1 MWIQGSWAEKRG
13 RGFINTADMKKNI
26 ARKLAEYAHGLQYT
40 NLPDEVVHEVKRRLI
55 DSIGCAIG
63 AFNSEPAKIAR
74 KIAGTV
80 KGGAAVFGANIKTTP
95 DLAAFA
101 NGVAVR
107 YLDYNDT
114 YLSKEPAHP
123 SDNISACLAVAEA
136 ENKTG
141 KDLITAIAI
150 AYEVQCRLCDAAS
163 LRQRGWDHVTYG
175 AFSST
180 LAAAK
185 LMGLSIEKTVH
196 ALGLAGVANITLR
209 QTRVGELSM
218 WKGCAFA
225 NTARN
230 AVFAADLA
238 RHGMTGPAPIFEGEK
253 GFMKQVSG
261 HFELKGLGNGKRRPF
276 KILDTYIK
284 FYPAEYHSQ
293 SAIEAAIELRKEIV
307 AQGFS
312 LERDIKSIEIRT
324 FDAAYEIIGSGP
336 EKWDPKT
343 RETADHSLPYCVAAA
358 LMNGEAGLNQFS
370 EDRIKDSKLH
380 KLIQKVKVIRDK
392 GLTNQYPEAMP
403 NLIKIVT
410 QDGMEFSKKISYP
423 KGHTRNPMTDD
434 EVEEKFRRL
443 AKGNISGQDIDNLL
457 DVLWRLENVKS
468 INKVFSRRLC
478 LRS

>member
-1 MWIQGSWAEKRG
+1 MAEK
-13 RGFINTADMKKNI
+13 TI
-26 ARKLAEYAHGLQYT
+26 ARRLAEYAHSLQFT
-40 NLPDEVVHEVKRRLI
+40 DLPDEVVHEVKRRLI
-55 DSIGCAIG
+55 DSIGCILG

-80 KGGAAVFGANIKTTP
+80 KGDAAIFGANIKTTP

-141 KDLITAIAI
+141 KDLITAIAL

-185 LMGLSIEKTVH
+185 LMSLSIEKTVH
-196 ALGLAGVANITLR
+196 ALGLAGAANIALR

-230 AVFAADLA
+230 AVFAANLA
-238 RHGMTGPAPIFEGEK
+238 RYGMTGPAPIFEGEK
-253 GFMKQVSG
+253 GFMKHVSG
-261 HFELKGLGNGKRRPF
+261 HFELKELGGWKRRPF
-276 KILDTYIK
+276 KILDAYIK

-307 AQGFS
+307 GQGFS
-312 LERDIKSIEIRT
+312 PADDTQSIEIRT

-336 EKWDPKT
+336 EKWNPKT
-343 RETADHSLPYCVAAA
+343 RETADHSLPYCAAVA
-358 LMNGEAGLNQFS
+358 LMDGDVGLNQFS
-370 EDRIKDSKLH
+370 ENRIKDSKLH

-403 NLIKIVT
+403 NLIKIT
-410 QDGMEFSKKISYP
+410 MRDGRQFSNKVKYP
-423 KGHTRNPMTDD
+423 KGHPKKPMTDD
-434 EVEEKFRRL
+434 EVEEKFRTL
-443 AKGNISGQDIDNLL
+443 AKGNISGQNIDHLL
-457 DVLWRLENVKS
+457 DVLWRIEEVKNV
-468 INKVFSRRLC
+468 NKLFSKRLC

>member
-1 MWIQGSWAEKRG
+1 MQGSWAGKQG
-13 RGFINTADMKKNI
+13 KGFINTADMKKNI
-26 ARKLAEYAHGLQYT
+26 AGKLAEYAHGLQFT
-40 NLPDEVVHEVKRRLI
+40 DLPDEVVHEVKRRLI

-74 KIAGTV
+74 KIAGTI
-80 KGGAAVFGANIKTTP
+80 KGSAAVLGSNIKTTP

-101 NGVAVR
+101 NGVAIR

-114 YLSKEPAHP
+114 YLAKEPAHP

-141 KDLITAIAI
+141 RDLITAIAI

-196 ALGLAGVANITLR
+196 ALGLAGVANIALR

-230 AVFAADLA
+230 AVFAANLA
-238 RHGMTGPAPIFEGEK
+238 RNGLTGPAPIFEGEK

-261 HFELKGLGNGKRRPF
+261 HFELKEFGNGKRRPF

-293 SAIEAAIELRKEIV
+293 SAIEAAIELRKEI
-307 AQGFS
+307 AGQGFS
-312 LERDIKSIEIRT
+312 QADDIQSIEIRT

-336 EKWDPKT
+336 EKWNPKT
-343 RETADHSLPYCVAAA
+343 RETADHSLPYCVAVA
-358 LMNGEAGLNQFS
+358 LIDGGVGLNQFS
-370 EDRIKDSKLH
+370 ENRINDSKLH

-403 NLIKIVT
+403 NLIKIT
-410 QDGMEFSKKISYP
+410 MRDGRKFSNKVKYP
-423 KGHTRNPMTDD
+423 KGHPKKPMTDD

-443 AKGNISGQDIDNLL
+443 VKGNISGQDIDNLL
-457 DVLWRLENVKS
+457 DVLWRIEEVKNV
-468 INKVFSRRLC
+468 NKLFSRRLC

>member
-1 MWIQGSWAEKRG
+1 MWIQGSWAGKQG
-13 RGFINTADMKKNI
+13 KGFTNTADMKTTI
-26 ARKLAEYAHGLQYT
+26 ARKLAEYAHGLQFAD
-40 NLPDEVVHEVKRRLI
+40 LPDEVVHEVKRRLI

-63 AFNSEPAKIAR
+63 AFHSKPARIAR
-74 KIAGTV
+74 KISQSIKGNTTIIGT
-80 KGGAAVFGANIKTTP
+80 NIKTSP

-101 NGVAVR
+101 NGVAIR

-141 KDLITAIAI
+141 KDLITAIAL

-196 ALGLAGVANITLR
+196 ALGLAGAANIALR

-230 AVFAADLA
+230 AVFAANLA

-261 HFELKGLGNGKRRPF
+261 PFELKGLGFGKRRPF

-307 AQGFS
+307 GQGFS
-312 LERDIKSIEIRT
+312 PVDDTQSIEIRT

-336 EKWDPKT
+336 EKWNPKT
-343 RETADHSLPYCVAAA
+343 RETADHSLPYCAAVA
-358 LMNGEAGLNQFS
+358 LMDGDVGLNQFS
-370 EDRIKDSKLH
+370 ENSIKDSKLH

-403 NLIKIVT
+403 NLIKIT
-410 QDGMEFSKKISYP
+410 MRDGRQFSNKVKYP
-423 KGHTRNPMTDD
+423 KGHPKKPMTDD

-443 AKGNISGQDIDNLL
+443 AKGFIPGQNIDNLL
-457 DVLWRLENVKS
+457 DVLWRIEDVKNV
-468 INKVFSRRLC
+468 NKLFLYRAS
-478 LRS
+478 